1 MRGVRVG
8 FVFFSSI
15 VYNPLPL
22 GHRISCGGKFM
33 QLRPSFFLRKQQTKE
48 RRSGFGTFFGVYL
61 PGTLSLFGVIM
72 YLRFGSIM
80 GNLGLFQTVAVVSLS
95 CLIVL
100 ITVLSISSAATNAHV
115 GGGGTYYMIS
125 RSLGIE
131 IGSAVGVPLLIAQS
145 LSISFCS
152 IGFAESIQPFFS
164 TVPIAYLGA
173 SSLLILAGGVYFSA
187 AIALKAQLGI
197 FLVIVGS
204 LISLFM
210 GGAISGDL
218 AVDALNSRLTL
229 PFWAG
234 FALFFPAMTGI
245 ESGVSM
251 SGNLH
256 SPKKSLPL
264 GTIAALMTGF
274 VVYVAMPFFLLG
286 RAPRDALISDILIL
300 QRIAKF
306 QGLIIAGIWA
316 ATLSSVL
323 NGLLAAPR
331 TLQALAVDGVF
342 PRFMAKEWG
351 KNKEP
356 RVATLL
362 CLAVA
367 MLGIFYGSID
377 KIAPVLT
384 MFYLIAYATLNLATG
399 LEDLI
404 GNPSWRPTIRIPWL
418 VSISGVVFCLLAMF
432 MIDSGATIIAL
443 LCVVAIYLLM
453 RQRNFTK
460 KWEDIQQGILVFL
473 SRFAIYRLADLGIST
488 RSWRPHFLVFSEN
501 PMQVTHL
508 VNVASVISQNKGFLT
523 LASVF
528 SPDVMDYERAERW
541 KKMVGT
547 RLRGIKIEALV
558 EFCIDDTLL
567 SGAKVLLA
575 NYGMGPLS
583 PNTLM
588 LGELKNLDLMK
599 DYLGVIQAACR
610 GRKNVVIVRDKPQAA
625 SFFNTI
631 SIWWDE
637 FSRANSELM
646 LILGHMLA
654 SSKSYKK
661 SRIYLESVV
670 SSESGRVQRL
680 KYFRDFFA
688 KVRFSV
694 TPRIY
699 VREKALSYWEL
710 IGNESASADAVLIGM
725 RPFGENES
733 VDEFEVYYRN
743 LVRDTRGI
751 SNAVFV
757 ICCEPLDTRGILV

>member
-1 MRGVRVG
+1 MRL
-8 FVFFSSI
+8 FS
-15 VYNPLPL
+15 PL
-22 GHRISCGGKFM
+22 
-33 QLRPSFFLRKQQTKE
+33 FLRKQHVKE
-48 RRSGFGTFFGVYL
+48 KSSGFGTFFGVYL

-72 YLRFGSIM
+72 YLRFGSII
-80 GNLGLFQTVAVVSLS
+80 GNLGLLPTVAVVSLS

-100 ITVLSISSAATNAHV
+100 VTVLSMSSAATNAPV

-145 LSISFCS
+145 LSVSFCS
-152 IGFAESIQPFFS
+152 IGFAESIQPFFP

-173 SSLLILAGGVYFSA
+173 SSLLTLMGCVYFSA
-187 AIALKAQLGI
+187 SIALKAQLGI

-210 GGAISGDL
+210 GKAIPADP
-218 AVDALNSRLTL
+218 AVEALNGGLTF
-229 PFWAG
+229 PFWVG

-264 GTIAALMTGF
+264 GTIAALVTGF

-286 RAPRDALISDILIL
+286 KAPRDALISDVLIL

-331 TLQALAVDGVF
+331 TLQALALDGVF

-351 KNKEP
+351 RNKEP
-356 RVATLL
+356 RIATLL
-362 CLAVA
+362 CFAIAV
-367 MLGIFYGSID
+367 LGIFYGSID
-377 KIAPVLT
+377 KIAPILT

-404 GNPSWRPTIRIPWL
+404 GNPSWRPTIRIPWFI
-418 VSISGVVFCLLAMF
+418 SISGVIFCLLAMF

-508 VNVASVISQNKGFLT
+508 VNVASVISQNKGFLI

-528 SPDVMDYERAERW
+528 SRDVMDYERAERW

-547 RLRGIKIEALV
+547 HLKGSKIEALV

-567 SGAKVLLA
+567 SGAKMLLA
-575 NYGMGPLS
+575 NYGMGSLS

-588 LGELKNLDLMK
+588 LGELKNSDLIK

-610 GRKNVVIVRDKPQAA
+610 SRKNVVIVRDKPQAA
-625 SFFNTI
+625 SLFNTI

-637 FSRANSELM
+637 SSRSNSELM

-654 SSKSYKK
+654 SSKSYRK

-670 SSESGRVQRL
+670 SSESGKVQRL
-680 KYFRDFFA
+680 EYFRDFFA
-688 KVRFSV
+688 KRRFSV

-699 VREKALSYWEL
+699 VKEKALSSREL
-710 IGNESASADAVLIGM
+710 IGNASASADAVLIGM

-733 VDEFEVYYRN
+733 VDEFETYYRDR
-743 LVRDTRGI
+743 VMETRGI
-751 SNAVFV
+751 PNAVFV
-757 ICCEPLDTRGILV
+757 ICSERLDKGRILA